1 MRLYLKR
8 NWHLSPLCDTNLT
21 PLVEVDTV
29 VSTTGIA
36 SESGVVGGEALELTA
51 ERCGDMDKLRGIP
64 KNQGLTIFDEI
75 ILRSS
80 LQLTSSSCSV
90 SRVLVIVDMAFF
102 LCSYILGYC
111 RYRRVGKPSLYVCT

>member
-1 MRLYLKR
+1 M
-8 NWHLSPLCDTNLT
+8 
-21 PLVEVDTV
+21 

-51 ERCGDMDKLRGIP
+51 ERCGDMDELRGIP

-80 LQLTSSSCSV
+80 LQLTSSSCSI
-90 SRVLVIVDMAFF
+90 SCVLVVVDMAFF
-102 LCSYILGYC
+102 CFYILVTAV
-111 RYRRVGKPSLYVCT
+111 RYRGVGEPRFTRYVHEPN